1 LKVTD
6 SSNLLFSVIIP
17 KVLLPK
23 ELKAGDVVR
32 ITKVAKSREGLEK
45 TLDFTSHTNV
55 MMIEEWFKVYAK
67 FNQKIE

>member
-1 LKVTD
+1 MKVTD

-32 ITKVAKSREGLEK
+32 ITKVAKSREG
-45 TLDFTSHTNV
+45 
-55 MMIEEWFKVYAK
+55 
-67 FNQKIE
+67 